1 MNEQCWPLANKRSSS
16 FIPLKYKTVYYNH
29 QIIPHS
35 QHVPTIIWHHSQL
48 MQQTAWLNKQSRQN
62 HKRQSKTF
70 PEVTQTHFCI
80 QETP

>member
-35 QHVPTIIWHHSQL
+35 EHVPTIIWHHSQL

-62 HKRQSKTF
+62 QKKT
-70 PEVTQTHFCI
+70 I
-80 QETP
+80 QKLFQK